1 MPRIKPLVR
10 PTRDSLQDQCQL
22 LLSGGL
28 FVHENTDGNGQGL
41 GAHVACHIQ
50 DQRLKAH
57 DDWELGHDG
66 FKKGRRLRIRRG
78 P

>member
-41 GAHVACHIQ
+41 GPTLPAIS
-50 DQRLKAH
+50 
-57 DDWELGHDG
+57 
-66 FKKGRRLRIRRG
+66 RISD
-78 P
+78 